1 MTRRIGTDIFPYARC
16 DEILQEIDELRLTGY
31 QATHARVQLLRGP
44 SGVGKSAI
52 VQKYAAQHPAK
63 QTDDGW
69 FRPVV
74 LATASKGL
82 TKPLAEELLR
92 SLEDHKPS
100 RGTENEM
107 MARVQAHLR
116 EQKTQLIIFD
126 EVQDAMRGD
135 LSEHADFY
143 KRVLNWS
150 VCPVLLVG
158 APHAVE
164 LLKASEYLRGR
175 SRPTIDL
182 KAFDWFDPD
191 QQTTYRRILKTIQRD
206 VLRKDIESVD
216 LHSIPVASAL
226 NYATWGTMRRLTRLL
241 EHAERLA
248 IKSRMKR
255 LDRDVLAAA
264 YQAFLNQEPDDAPR
278 RANPFVQDLPKQWQP
293 MSC

>member
-1 MTRRIGTDIFPYARC
+1 MSAIGVDIFPYPRC
-16 DEILQEIDELRLTGY
+16 DEVMQEIEELRLTGY
-31 QATHARVQLLRGP
+31 QATHTRIQLLRGP

-69 FRPVV
+69 LRPVV

-107 MARVQAHLR
+107 MARVRGHLR

-150 VCPVLLVG
+150 ICPVLLVG
-158 APHAVE
+158 APHAIE

-175 SRPTIDL
+175 ARPTIDL
-182 KAFDWFDPD
+182 EAFDWFDPD
-191 QQTTYRRILKTIQRD
+191 QQATYRRILKTIQRE
-206 VLRKDIESVD
+206 VLRKDIDSVD
-216 LHSIPVASAL
+216 LYGVTVASEL
-226 NYATWGTMRRLTRLL
+226 NYATWGTLRRLTRLL

-248 IKSRMKR
+248 ATSKAKA
-255 LDRDVLAAA
+255 LDRKILAKA

-278 RANPFVQDLPKQWQP
+278 RPNPFVQALPNHWP
-293 MSC
+293 PLRC